1 MSEAIKLEPPKSV
14 DCNRIVSVRFRE
26 AVPWRGEQMGATQG
40 PADADSIVPAR
51 LEPDGRAVPIE
62 KGQASAGLLL
72 MRKYHDRIANK
83 SRQERV
89 FVPMALIRGIIYGE

>member
-1 MSEAIKLEPPKSV
+1 MSEAVKLEPKLV
-14 DCNRIVSVRFRE
+14 ECNRISAVRFCQ

-72 MRKYHDRIANK
+72 TRKFHDRLAN
-83 SRQERV
+83 RTRMERV

>member
-1 MSEAIKLEPPKSV
+1 MSEAVKPEPSS
-14 DCNRIVSVRFRE
+14 NRIVSVRFTD
-26 AVPWRGEQMGATQG
+26 AVPWRGESMGVTQAT
-40 PADADSIVPAR
+40 ADADSIVPAR

-72 MRKYHDRIANK
+72 TRKYHDRIANK
-83 SRQERV
+83 PRMERV